1 MEKQLDRDFLKSY
14 YNDMVEE
21 IGEILE
27 LVISEMPGDFELLDT
42 ALANRNYEDAAKVM
56 HKIAPCFY
64 NVGLPQL
71 TQIAKGI
78 EQDIHAGNTD
88 NTEVAIGAFKKEYY
102 SYVPAIEAE
111 AKRLAEREK

>member
-1 MEKQLDRDFLKSY
+1 MEKSLDRDFLKSY
-14 YNDMVEE
+14 YNEMVDE

-27 LVISEMPGDFELLDT
+27 LVISEMPCDFELLDT
-42 ALANRNYEDAAKVM
+42 ALINNDFAETAKVM

-71 TQIAKGI
+71 TQMAKGI

-88 NTEVAIGAFKKEYY
+88 NTHQAIAAFKEEYY
-102 SYVPAIEAE
+102 SYVPAIQAE
-111 AKRLAEREK
+111 AKRLAER